1 MSRIR
6 NLLADLIV
14 GVVLVLV
21 TLWVLRRLFGTL
33 LWLINAVAFVLV
45 VVVLLAVA
53 GRIRGRKKKIGY

>member
-33 LWLINAVAFVLV
+33 LLLINAVAFVLV